1 MIVGLDVEFDVAGV
15 DTGARH
21 VDAVGLTS
29 IRQFALNRCSL
40 GAVEVIRAS
49 HLIAFA
55 AYLLAEWITTWTIPT
70 ASKIE
75 TSQTFAKISGRDAR
89 PAAAALRFEPSRDV
103 TARGCRRKRYR

>member
-1 MIVGLDVEFDVAGV
+1 LRRFFTKKTSARGGGARVISRLGLIVGLDVEFDVAGV

-55 AYLLAEWITTWTIPT
+55 AYLPAEWITTWTIPK
-70 ASKIE
+70 ASKI
-75 TSQTFAKISGRDAR
+75 
-89 PAAAALRFEPSRDV
+89 
-103 TARGCRRKRYR
+103 